1 MMEDISFLN
10 KSDLIIDK
18 KIKTNISG
26 AKFIQE
32 KTIINPAIDHLI
44 AEGGENFFYYL
55 NCLGLTNEPNLL
67 VLSSKNHYYYDDNEF
82 ENITALIN
90 LKKLNL
96 IKQLDSFLHNVNCVL
111 TPKTNFVGYF
121 SDRENQKEIGFFS
134 KMYKRLINFLD
145 SKTDNVI
152 DKKDFKK
159 LLESQGFSTVDMTE
173 INGQVYFCARVHK
186 TIKIQD
192 TKRA

>member
-1 MMEDISFLN
+1 MEDISFLN
-10 KSDLIIDK
+10 KSDLISDK
-18 KIKTNISG
+18 KIRTNFNG
-26 AKFIQE
+26 AKLNPE
-32 KTIINPAIDHLI
+32 TTIINPAIDHLI

-55 NCLGLTNEPNLL
+55 NWLGLTNEPNLL

-82 ENITALIN
+82 KNIAALIN

-96 IKQLDSFLHNVNCVL
+96 IKQLDSFLHDVNCVL

-152 DKKDFKK
+152 DKKNFKR

-186 TIKIQD
+186 IMEIQD
-192 TKRA
+192 IKRA